1 MQFKSVMLVLSM
13 TAGFASYSHSAQLEV
28 PKQPQVQKQDVS
40 LIKTV
45 ADAKKNA
52 STAKNANQL
61 TALDKLIEG
70 AKLAQAS
77 QPSTEESQALAR
89 LNNLKLSVV
98 SRNKQISN
106 LFQNLFG
113 S

>member
-13 TAGFASYSHSAQLEV
+13 TAGFASYSHSAQLEA
-28 PKQPQVQKQDVS
+28 PKQVQKQDVS

-45 ADAKKNA
+45 ADAKKSTA
-52 STAKNANQL
+52 TAKNPNQL
-61 TALDKLIEG
+61 TALDKLIES
-70 AKLAQAS
+70 AKLAKAS